1 MMQSLQD
8 IFSLKFLAH
17 PAVFAT
23 LSLLV
28 VLLFLYWCGT
38 RGFADLKILNVP
50 HVPKPVPFLGN
61 FLDARKYNGMH
72 LMYLDYA
79 KKYGKVFAIC
89 LGAKPSLVVADPDLL
104 KLILIK
110 DFPNFRDR
118 YIVQFPGAPFNKNVF
133 HSQGDSWKRIRNILT
148 PTFSAGKMKL
158 MVPLMEKSCDTL
170 MQKLENIADTGGAWI
185 IILLP
190 NITLTMLCICTRFL
204 FFSLLISDMRSPI
217 VWRDIHA

>member
-38 RGFADLKILNVP
+38 RGFEDLKKLNVP

-104 KLILIK
+104 KVILIK
-110 DFPNFRDR
+110 DFPNFRDH
-118 YIVQFPGAPFNKNVF
+118 YIVRFPAAPFSKSVF
-133 HSQGDSWKRIRNILT
+133 HSQGDSWKRIRDILT
-148 PTFSAGKMKL
+148 PTFSSGKMRL

-170 MQKLENIADTGGAWI
+170 MQKLENIADTGEAWDNN
-185 IILLP
+185 LSP
-190 NITLTMLCICTRFL
+190 NKNYFNRAMQYLYPFCFL
-204 FFSLLISDMRSPI
+204 S
-217 VWRDIHA
+217 